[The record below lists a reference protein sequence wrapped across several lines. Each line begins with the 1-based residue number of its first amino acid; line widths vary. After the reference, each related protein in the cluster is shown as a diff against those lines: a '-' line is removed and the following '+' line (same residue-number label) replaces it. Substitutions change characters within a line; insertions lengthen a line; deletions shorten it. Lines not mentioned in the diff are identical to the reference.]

1 MILLFGGGGQLG
13 QELQRSARTQDIA
26 LRALDRSQADI
37 PDADAVERAVTET
50 KPSLCV
56 NAAAY
61 TKVDLA
67 ETEVEAARRANE
79 VGPGVIAT
87 ACAKAGIPLVHISTD
102 YVFDG
107 KKVSAYV
114 ETDPISP
121 VGQYAR
127 TKAAGEGA
135 VRQNLPRHL
144 ILRTGWVYGEFGHN
158 FLKTM
163 VRLAQERDEVRI
175 VADQHGCPTSTR
187 DLARAILQSAK
198 ALIAGD
204 PVWGTYHFVG
214 AGETTWHGFAE
225 RIFVAQSLY
234 TGRRPRAVP
243 ITTAEYPTAA
253 ARPANSV
260 LNSTRFATAFG
271 IRARPWVDETDVV
284 TAAVVKSL

>member
-1 MILLFGGGGQLG
+1 
-13 QELQRSARTQDIA
+13 
-26 LRALDRSQADI
+26 
-37 PDADAVERAVTET
+37 
-50 KPSLCV
+50 
-56 NAAAY
+56 
-61 TKVDLA
+61 
-67 ETEVEAARRANE
+67 
-79 VGPGVIAT
+79 
-87 ACAKAGIPLVHISTD
+87 
-102 YVFDG
+102 
-107 KKVSAYV
+107 
-114 ETDPISP
+114 
-121 VGQYAR
+121 
-127 TKAAGEGA
+127 
-135 VRQNLPRHL
+135 
-144 ILRTGWVYGEFGHN
+144 
-158 FLKTM
+158 M

>member
-13 QELQRSARTQDIA
+13 QELQRSARMQGIG
-26 LRALDRSQADI
+26 LRALERSQADI
-37 PDADAVERAVTET
+37 ADAGAVESALVEI
-50 KPSLCV
+50 KPLLCV

-67 ETEVEAARRANE
+67 ETEVEAARRSNE
-79 VGPGVIAT
+79 VGPGVIAA
-87 ACAKAGIPLVHISTD
+87 ACAKAGIPMVHVSTD

-107 KKVSAYV
+107 RKVGPYV

-135 VRQNLPRHL
+135 VRRNLSRHL
-144 ILRTGWVYGEFGHN
+144 ILRTGWVYGEFGRN

-187 DLARAILQSAK
+187 DLARAILGSAEP
-198 ALIAGD
+198 LIAGD

-225 RIFVAQSLY
+225 RIFAAQSRY

-243 ITTAEYPTAA
+243 ITTAEYPTPAF
-253 ARPANSV
+253 RPANSV
-260 LNSTRFATAFG
+260 LDSTRFATAFG
-271 IRARPWVDETDVV
+271 IRARPWVDEADVV